1 MSNPTRHLTSVK
13 FEDAP
18 GAEGEGEEG
27 EGVAAAAEKK
37 ISAEELFESVCSLKA
52 AGTQM
57 QLQDGESGFDPE
69 MHMYCSKAKR
79 SLEIS

>member
-1 MSNPTRHLTSVK
+1 M
-13 FEDAP
+13 
-18 GAEGEGEEG
+18 
-27 EGVAAAAEKK
+27 AAAEKK

-69 MHMYCSKAKR
+69 MHMYCSKTKR
-79 SLEIS
+79 SLEIP